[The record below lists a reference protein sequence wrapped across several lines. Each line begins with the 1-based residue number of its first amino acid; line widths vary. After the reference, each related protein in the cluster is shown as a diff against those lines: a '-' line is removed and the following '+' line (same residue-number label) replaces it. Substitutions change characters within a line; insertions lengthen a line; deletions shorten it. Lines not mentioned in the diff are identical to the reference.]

1 MKGDTAKATAIARVT
16 EQIPTVDRR
25 FLTKREIDELPNI
38 LWEGEIVERLITGT
52 YGAGNGVLAATNRR
66 LIFIDKRLFGIL
78 RIEDFTY
85 DKITTIESSTG
96 RVSGKLTVYVSG
108 NKETIKNVY
117 KDTCQD
123 FAAHLRNK
131 LNRPLEQ
138 STAPST
144 MKDDTAKATAI
155 ARVTEQIP
163 TVDRRFLAKREIDEL
178 PNILW
183 EGEIVERLITGTYVT
198 GNGLVNGVLV
208 ATNRRL
214 LIVDKGLFGKLKN
227 EDFTYDNIT
236 TIESSTGRVSGE
248 LTVYASG
255 NRETFK
261 NVYKDTCQ
269 DFAAHLRN
277 KLNRPL
283 EQSTAPST
291 MKDDTAKATAIAR
304 VTEQIPTVDR
314 RFLAKREIDEL
325 PNILWEGEIVE
336 RLITGTYVTGNGLVN
351 GVLVATNRRLL
362 IVDKGLF
369 GKLKNEDFTYDN
381 ITTIESSTGRVS
393 GELTVYASGNR
404 ETFKNVYKDTCQDFA
419 AHLRNKLNR
428 PLEQSTAPSTMKDD
442 TAKATAIARATER
455 IPAADRRF
463 LAKRE
468 IDELP
473 NILWEGEI
481 VERLITGTYDDGL
494 GVLAATNR
502 RLIFIDKGLF
512 GKLRIED
519 FTYDKITTIE
529 SSTGI
534 IAGKLTV
541 YASGNKETIEN
552 VYKFTC
558 QDFAAHL
565 RNKLNRPSEQA
576 TAPSTVAVSVADELG
591 KLAALRDSGVLTQE
605 EFDQQKQRLLS

>member
-1 MKGDTAKATAIARVT
+1 MKGDTDKATAIARVT

-38 LWEGEIVERLITGT
+38 LWEDEIVERLITGT
-52 YGAGNGVLAATNRR
+52 YGAGNGVLAATNGR

-108 NKETIKNVY
+108 NRETIKNVY

-123 FAAHLRNK
+123 FAAHVLNK
-131 LNRPLEQ
+131 LNRPM
-138 STAPST
+138 S
-144 MKDDTAKATAI
+144 I

-214 LIVDKGLFGKLKN
+214 LIVDKGLFGKRKN
-227 EDFTYDNIT
+227 EDFTYD
-236 TIESSTGRVSGE
+236 
-248 LTVYASG
+248 
-255 NRETFK
+255 K
-261 NVYKDTCQ
+261 
-269 DFAAHLRN
+269 
-277 KLNRPL
+277 
-283 EQSTAPST
+283 
-291 MKDDTAKATAIAR
+291 
-304 VTEQIPTVDR
+304 
-314 RFLAKREIDEL
+314 
-325 PNILWEGEIVE
+325 
-336 RLITGTYVTGNGLVN
+336 
-351 GVLVATNRRLL
+351 
-362 IVDKGLF
+362 
-369 GKLKNEDFTYDN
+369 

-541 YASGNKETIEN
+541 YASGNKESIEN